1 MTFRTCDGGSV
12 SGHRAIVAA
21 SSPVFHAMLY
31 GSMKESIEKEIEL
44 PTVNTNSLQ
53 LVLKFVYTGQVEAT
67 LSEYQSLLVAAHYF
81 NIAAL
86 EIICIDIIT
95 DLLDELNCCKIIVFA
110 MQEQLD
116 TLLKQCYVY
125 MQNEICKVIN
135 APDFK
140 SLPVEI
146 VTEICSNS
154 DLCVKE
160 LDLFF
165 AINKWSDYHK
175 GTLSEDTIKNVLQLI
190 RYPLIYPNDLVE
202 KVGPSNHDPYLYKTA
217 LEYHVCPS
225 NFFGPEDQI
234 KIRKYYFD
242 FRSASKGL
250 LNIEHNSKGTFIT
263 NVDETEE
270 RSGRSYCY
278 AKINLTES
286 NPVQFKFY
294 LRCCVGDIRVLA
306 GIFAAEKSIVAR
318 LSVDHFPLNKEL
330 DGCITLKGKILQIK
344 VGNDSTTITFKD
356 NLKDNI
362 SFGIYLKSKG
372 NKVQIIKL

>member
-1 MTFRTCDGGSV
+1 M
-12 SGHRAIVAA
+12 SGHRATVAA

-31 GSMKESIEKEIEL
+31 GSMKESIEKEIKL

-53 LVLKFVYTGQVEAT
+53 HVLKFVYTGQVEAT
-67 LSEYQSLLVAAHYF
+67 LSEYQSLLLAAHYF
-81 NIAAL
+81 NVAAL
-86 EIICIDIIT
+86 ETKCIETIT
-95 DLLDELNCCKIIVFA
+95 DSLNELNCCKIIVFA

-154 DLCVKE
+154 DLNIKE

-165 AINKWSDYHK
+165 AINEWSDYHT

-190 RYPLIYPNDLVE
+190 RYPLIYPSDLVE
-202 KVGPSNHDPYLYKTA
+202 KVGPSNHADPYLYRTA

-225 NFFGPEDQI
+225 NFCGPEDQI
-234 KIRKYYFD
+234 KIRKYYFG
-242 FRSASKGL
+242 FRSSSKGL

-263 NVDETEE
+263 NLNEAEE
-270 RSGRSYCY
+270 QPGNYCY
-278 AKINLTES
+278 TKFNLTES
-286 NPVQFKFY
+286 SPVQFKLY
-294 LRCCVGDIRVLA
+294 LRSCVGDILVFA
-306 GIFAAEKSIVAR
+306 GIKVAEKSIFAR
-318 LSVDHFPLNKEL
+318 LFVNHFPLNKEL
-330 DGCITLKGKILQIK
+330 DGCITLKGKILQIQ

-356 NLKDNI
+356 NLKDDI
-362 SFGIYLKSKG
+362 SFGIYLKNKG
-372 NKVQIIKL
+372 SKVQIIKL

>member
-1 MTFRTCDGGSV
+1 M
-12 SGHRAIVAA
+12 SGHRATVAA

-31 GSMKESIEKEIEL
+31 GSMKESIEKEIKL

-53 LVLKFVYTGQVEAT
+53 HVLKFVYTGQVEAT
-67 LSEYQSLLVAAHYF
+67 LSEYQSLLLAAHYF
-81 NIAAL
+81 NVAAL
-86 EIICIDIIT
+86 ETKCIETIT
-95 DLLDELNCCKIIVFA
+95 DSLNELNCCKIIVFA

-165 AINKWSDYHK
+165 AINEWSDYHT

-190 RYPLIYPNDLVE
+190 RYPLIYPSDLVE
-202 KVGPSNHDPYLYKTA
+202 KVGPSNHADPYLYKTA

-242 FRSASKGL
+242 FCCASKGL

-270 RSGRSYCY
+270 ISGRSYCY

-286 NPVQFKFY
+286 SPVQFKLY
-294 LRCCVGDIRVLA
+294 LRSCNGDMLVFA
-306 GIFAAEKSIVAR
+306 GIFAAQKWIVAH
-318 LSVDHFPLNKEL
+318 LSVNHCPLNKEL
-330 DGCITLKGKILQIK
+330 VGCITLKGKILQIK
-344 VGNDSTTITFKD
+344 IGNDSATFSFKD
-356 NLKDNI
+356 NFKDAL
-362 SFGIYLKSKG
+362 SFGISLKNKG
-372 NKVQIIKL
+372 SKVQIIKL